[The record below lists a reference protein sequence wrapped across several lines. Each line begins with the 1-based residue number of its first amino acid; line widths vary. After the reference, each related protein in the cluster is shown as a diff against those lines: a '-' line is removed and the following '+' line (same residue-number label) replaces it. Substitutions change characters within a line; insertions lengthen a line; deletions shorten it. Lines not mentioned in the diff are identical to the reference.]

1 MFKFGFLSFS
11 REINLI
17 STMAGGKP
25 LACEYSFINPELF
38 FGGGHLIKSP
48 SKIESIILG
57 LDHRSIPTLR
67 GSNNIKDIS
76 DKKNISPWYKDD
88 KVDHIKAVIYFL
100 TQKVRVIWMKRALIL
115 LYNNFWRDYHYY
127 PVVIFHDD
135 LLLEDMKYL
144 QDSVPLMKLYFEEV
158 NYLYYYCFNYLY
170 YFNFCFLDFI
180 DTL

>member
-38 FGGGHLIKSP
+38 FGGGHLIKPP
-48 SKIESIILG
+48 SSMESITLG
-57 LDHRSIPTLR
+57 LDYRSIPTLR
-67 GSNNIKDIS
+67 GSSNKYLIS
-76 DKKNISPWYKDD
+76 DINSPWYQEDN
-88 KVDHIKAVIYFL
+88 VDHIKAVIYFL
-100 TQKVRVIWMKRALIL
+100 TQKIRVIWMRRALIL

-127 PVVIFHDD
+127 PIVIFHDD

-144 QDSVPLMKLYFEEV
+144 QDSVPLMKLFFEEV
-158 NYLYYYCFNYLY
+158 KLLYFLLFLYYYFIILY
-170 YFNFCFLDFI
+170 I
-180 DTL
+180 